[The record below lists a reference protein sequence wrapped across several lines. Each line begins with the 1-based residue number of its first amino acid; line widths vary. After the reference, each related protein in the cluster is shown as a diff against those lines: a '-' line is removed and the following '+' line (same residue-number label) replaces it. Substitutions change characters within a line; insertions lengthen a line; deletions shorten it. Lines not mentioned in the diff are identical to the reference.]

1 MSRTSALASAHACGA
16 VVVQNGACHRFSLQ
30 FRHSGSIPPI
40 STCDVP
46 RGPRGLQGTLLSR
59 PRESSFSNLHAHAE
73 RMGLVSAI
81 IVLKH
86 ATVTIEVPEAEHP
99 GCISARLDSRTW
111 GGWRQCPR
119 G

>member
-1 MSRTSALASAHACGA
+1 MSVPDCLCCQHHQQKVIAS
-16 VVVQNGACHRFSLQ
+16 
-30 FRHSGSIPPI
+30 RHEFDMCPLN

-59 PRESSFSNLHAHAE
+59 PRESSFSNLHTHAE

-81 IVLKH
+81 IVPKH

>member
-1 MSRTSALASAHACGA
+1 MDG
-16 VVVQNGACHRFSLQ
+16 
-30 FRHSGSIPPI
+30 GSIPPI

-46 RGPRGLQGTLLSR
+46 CGPRGLQGTLLSC

-99 GCISARLDSRTW
+99 RCISARLDSRMR
-111 GGWRQCPR
+111 GGRRQCPR